1 VYTCLTG
8 NAAKD
13 IVKNIG
19 ITISTKMTNTLIK
32 NISGETIKA
41 INKAVGFRLI
51 TKFGQKG
58 AINLGKAIPLVG
70 GVVGAT
76 FDS

>member
-1 VYTCLTG
+1 
-8 NAAKD
+8 
-13 IVKNIG
+13 VKNIG

-41 INKAVGFRLI
+41 INKVVGFRLI
-51 TKFGQKG
+51 TKFGKG
-58 AINLGKAIPLVG
+58 AINLGKAIPLVD

-76 FDS
+76 FDSVSTN